1 MCSIPRFDVPN
12 ARPVDVF
19 NVIMAAECGLPDC
32 EQVDLQAGE
41 KIQSFVLVYPVYSHP
56 RILNT
61 P

>member
-1 MCSIPRFDVPN
+1 MPN